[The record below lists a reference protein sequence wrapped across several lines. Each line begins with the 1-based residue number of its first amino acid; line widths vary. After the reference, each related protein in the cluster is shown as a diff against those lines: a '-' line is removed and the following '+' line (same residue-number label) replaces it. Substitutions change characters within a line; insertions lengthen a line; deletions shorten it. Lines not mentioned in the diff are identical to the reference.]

1 MVIGASW
8 EQVPLLRKAR
18 DVGCD
23 VFATNGVANPSGFE
37 LANASEIVDPRDL
50 TQILEVAK
58 ANSVWGVTADQCD
71 YSNYAANFVRQM
83 LSLPSADLAGAQLTT
98 NKHWMRVRCHQN
110 HVVQPRFQACR
121 TLADVQAAVDLID
134 YPIIVKPVDN
144 RGSFGVRRV
153 DDPADVEDAFLHALM
168 NSHSREV
175 LVEAFIE
182 GIHLTVDGCFNS
194 AAEHFNLG
202 LASKKVSSGSKPI
215 ITEVMYPAEISDQ
228 QSEHV
233 LETNSKV
240 ISALGLKRGL
250 THSEYILD
258 SAGRCFL
265 LETANRGGGVLTSG
279 LILPAITGVDLNELL
294 VREALGDSFEV
305 SPLEH
310 SRAAKL
316 VFFIFRSGRVS
327 TIEGIEAAAAVAGVE
342 HLQML
347 IRPGDD
353 IGPPESGA
361 GRHGFGI
368 FVGDDIQSV
377 DEIHAECLS
386 KLKIEYEE
394 PG

>member
-153 DDPADVEDAFLHALM
+153 DDPADVDTVLLGAVHPAAGQLQLRMVQDARDGRLADSPRGPLDDAKLGRTTHVVTSELHAFTRPRPDW
-168 NSHSREV
+168 HSMTR
-175 LVEAFIE
+175 
-182 GIHLTVDGCFNS
+182 
-194 AAEHFNLG
+194 
-202 LASKKVSSGSKPI
+202 
-215 ITEVMYPAEISDQ
+215 
-228 QSEHV
+228 
-233 LETNSKV
+233 
-240 ISALGLKRGL
+240 
-250 THSEYILD
+250 
-258 SAGRCFL
+258 
-265 LETANRGGGVLTSG
+265 
-279 LILPAITGVDLNELL
+279 
-294 VREALGDSFEV
+294 
-305 SPLEH
+305 
-310 SRAAKL
+310 
-316 VFFIFRSGRVS
+316 
-327 TIEGIEAAAAVAGVE
+327 
-342 HLQML
+342 
-347 IRPGDD
+347 
-353 IGPPESGA
+353 
-361 GRHGFGI
+361 
-368 FVGDDIQSV
+368 
-377 DEIHAECLS
+377 
-386 KLKIEYEE
+386 
-394 PG
+394 